1 MSAFI
6 KGIILGTIFIF
17 LQAVLIPWIISNDNM
32 PLWVDLSLMSITI
45 IAVVIF
51 MDWIVRILFK
61 IFWPSKVD

>member
-51 MDWIVRILFK
+51 MDWIVRTLFK